1 MMSKG
6 LEVGNDGC
14 KIFMAI
20 IVFGCFAGTCYCIF
34 IMLSFFVYYVFA
46 GFAVGVWFQ
55 FGNVYY
61 SGQYLVPEALGVSVF
76 VVIAIV
82 DAITGNAVN
91 GNVPIAAEG

>member
-1 MMSKG
+1 MRMN
-6 LEVGNDGC
+6 E
-14 KIFMAI
+14 
-20 IVFGCFAGTCYCIF
+20 
-34 IMLSFFVYYVFA
+34 
-46 GFAVGVWFQ
+46 